1 MNNNHES
8 TGVAKGSKKS
18 QRKKYNYTDIEV
30 LEVLV
35 VNVIIAGILKLEI
48 AIKTS
53 SCFIT
58 RAVLAAV
65 ALIHIKVKMT
75 CILSAT
81 KTGLFHTKQAVA
93 LVVLSQELTELFAKG

>member
-48 AIKTS
+48 TIKSS

-58 RAVLAAV
+58 RAVFAV

-93 LVVLSQELTELFAKG
+93 LVVLSREITELFAKG

>member
-1 MNNNHES
+1 MNNNNES

-35 VNVIIAGILKLEI
+35 VNVIIAGILNLEI
-48 AIKTS
+48 AIKSS

-58 RAVLAAV
+58 RPVFAV
-65 ALIHIKVKMT
+65 ALKHIKVKET
-75 CILSAT
+75 CIPSAT

-93 LVVLSQELTELFAKG
+93 LVVLSQEITELFAKG